1 MKRAVIMLLALLCC
15 AACGRG
21 EPPSPATLRADT
33 TPESLI
39 EELTQ
44 RYDLPESL
52 LLQSAADLAALLQIK
67 EKALLSGCGRIA
79 IEEGNPCQLLLVQ
92 AAPGKAEAAPAEVF
106 LDRELP
112 DRALLEQLLREH
124 RGKKIQFTVPQ
135 RGESRKLCQMAQ
147 PNAAQ
152 ELARDTNRTGRES
165 AALTE
170 LGRLLGL
177 SHPPDYIE
185 AFDISNIGGSTI
197 VGGMTVFRRGRPE
210 KRLYK

>member
-1 MKRAVIMLLALLCC
+1 MKRAVIVLLALLCC

-92 AAPGKAEAAPAEVF
+92 AAPGKAEAATAALQKRLETVRQAFSGSPAAQSGQVITAG
-106 LDRELP
+106 DY
-112 DRALLEQLLREH
+112 ALLIITPAGDAAAVRQEVT
-124 RGKKIQFTVPQ
+124 GFFT
-135 RGESRKLCQMAQ
+135 GAE
-147 PNAAQ
+147 
-152 ELARDTNRTGRES
+152 
-165 AALTE
+165 
-170 LGRLLGL
+170 
-177 SHPPDYIE
+177 
-185 AFDISNIGGSTI
+185 
-197 VGGMTVFRRGRPE
+197 
-210 KRLYK
+210 

>member
-1 MKRAVIMLLALLCC
+1 MKRAVIMLLALLLCC

-92 AAPGKAEAAPAEVF
+92 AAPGKEEAATAALQKRLETVRQAFSGSPAAQSGQVITAG
-106 LDRELP
+106 DY
-112 DRALLEQLLREH
+112 ALLIITPAGDAAAVRQEVT
-124 RGKKIQFTVPQ
+124 GFFT
-135 RGESRKLCQMAQ
+135 GAE
-147 PNAAQ
+147 
-152 ELARDTNRTGRES
+152 
-165 AALTE
+165 
-170 LGRLLGL
+170 
-177 SHPPDYIE
+177 
-185 AFDISNIGGSTI
+185 
-197 VGGMTVFRRGRPE
+197 
-210 KRLYK
+210 